1 MIIPVELPGWLW
13 TLIFLGIGFLTF
25 RFIAL
30 NIFKPIL
37 KYRETQYRLKVNA
50 GGSAN
55 PLMAYSSANEMLGA
69 SEAAIIVQMK
79 DIEKQ
84 HSGDPMKD
92 QSYQILQNQRDRIVK
107 WRTRLQNPLWNMAD
121 QTFFPILK
129 GVVPDVQK
137 AVKRFMKEL

>member
-1 MIIPVELPGWLW
+1 MILPVELPAWIW
-13 TLIFLGIGFLTF
+13 TLIYILVGFATF
-25 RFIAL
+25 RFVAL

-55 PLMAYSSANEMLGA
+55 PLMVYNSANEMLGA

-84 HSGDPMKD
+84 HTADPMQD